1 MKLKIAGI
9 ESEINLDNRINV
21 VEILDKHL
29 FKNLVNKL
37 NDAINYDQ
45 DVEEII
51 LTNEDVKINMN
62 KNMQIIIDPFNID
75 FNSKDILSKLY
86 VKLDQMNTLE
96 MVINDEFATI
106 ANKLIKYVRDI
117 VNDLTFECS
126 MTDKIAFKDIL
137 KILSLKIDTE
147 QYEKLEDK
155 IMFLI
160 DLVSEFELCKTIVFV
175 NLKQYIDNETAKIVY
190 KYAISKEIT
199 ILLIESTKCEKI
211 EHENKLIID
220 EDFEDYIE

>member
-86 VKLDQMNTLE
+86 AKLDQMNTLE
-96 MVINDEFATI
+96 MVINDEFATVV
-106 ANKLIKYVRDI
+106 NKLIQYVRDI

-190 KYAISKEIT
+190 KYAISKETT
-199 ILLIESTKCEKI
+199 ILLVESTKCEKI
-211 EHENKLIID
+211 EHESKIIID

>member
-9 ESEINLDNRINV
+9 ESEINLDNKINV

-29 FKNLVNKL
+29 FKNIVNKL
-37 NDAINYDQ
+37 NNAINYDQ

-62 KNMQIIIDPFNID
+62 KNMQLIIDPFNID

-86 VKLDQMNTLE
+86 AKLDQMNTLE
-96 MVINDEFATI
+96 MVINDEFVTVV
-106 ANKLIKYVRDI
+106 NKLIQYVRDI

-160 DLVSEFELCKTIVFV
+160 DLISEFELCKIIVFV
-175 NLKQYIDNETAKIVY
+175 NIKQYIDNEIAEIVY

>member
-9 ESEINLDNRINV
+9 ESEINLDNKINV

-29 FKNLVNKL
+29 FKNIVNKL
-37 NDAINYDQ
+37 NNAINYDQ
-45 DVEEII
+45 DIEEII

-62 KNMQIIIDPFNID
+62 KNMQLIIDPFNID
-75 FNSKDILSKLY
+75 FNSKDILSKWY

-106 ANKLIKYVRDI
+106 TNKLIQYVRDI

-160 DLVSEFELCKTIVFV
+160 DLISEFELRKIIVFV
-175 NLKQYIDNETAKIVY
+175 NIKQYIDNEIAEIVY